1 MLALRRIP
9 RPFPQ
14 GHPRRLWT
22 ARPCRCAGAQAC
34 FTARPGDRCAARLAI
49 SWAPR
54 GSPRQHWFWRTCARL
69 IHKVIHAICG
79 HQGAFRDLAGPC
91 RIASSEPWSICRQP
105 VAGRAGI
112 GFAGFAQALSTGSS
126 TLAVDSALV
135 GCNAGAR
142 QFRGDAPGQRRCG
155 ADEIAGS
162 VLQAAPVL
170 APACMSSACPQGH
183 PRRLWTVSAHMG
195 TLPRPLRG
203 ALPNWQAARRRPR
216 RHWLCAVCTGLVH
229 RVVHGGCGLWG
240 ADARRRP
247 GAVGRQRMR
256 RAGGSST
263 PIHWRP
269 VTFAASRVFC
279 LHTLAG
285 TGRKLRVWQ

>member
-1 MLALRRIP
+1 MQVRRSAGLFYRAPWGPVRGPAGDFMGTAWQPAPTLVLAHMRKAY
-9 RPFPQ
+9 PQ
-14 GHPRRLWT
+14 SHPRHLWT
-22 ARPCRCAGAQAC
+22 
-34 FTARPGDRCAARLAI
+34 PGRL
-49 SWAPR
+49 SR
-54 GSPRQHWFWRTCARL
+54 
-69 IHKVIHAICG
+69 
-79 HQGAFRDLAGPC
+79 PC

-195 TLPRPLRG
+195 TLPRPLRR
-203 ALPNWQAARRRPR
+203 ALPNWQAARRKPR

-263 PIHWRP
+263 PIRWRP
-269 VTFAASRVFC
+269 VIFCRVKGV
-279 LHTLAG
+279 LPTHL
-285 TGRKLRVWQ
+285 GRHRA